1 MKVAHLF
8 WGLGFGGIET
18 MLVNIANEQCIAG
31 AEVYVMIINKCY
43 EQSLIAALNPKVH
56 LILINRKMKSYSPCF
71 IYRINKELDH
81 IKPDVIHLHRSELK
95 RYVWNKRL
103 SREAF
108 ITLHALP
115 TGSVRRCGLLRQ
127 LLHKIM
133 RQPQVYSNVID
144 MDNIKHVYAISNLV
158 KQELQEKYGI
168 ESKVICNGIL
178 TKRFKQRTA
187 QKMCKPL
194 RIVMVSRLEHDK
206 KGQDLLIQVASELR
220 GQVMV
225 DFIGVGSSM
234 ELLQKMSR
242 ELQMENYIHFLGKK
256 TQDYVAEHL
265 ADYDLFVQPSR
276 WEGFGLTVAEAMA
289 ANVPVLV
296 SEGQGPAEVTCG
308 NLYGWLFKNGDATD
322 LANQLSY
329 IASHYEEAMIK
340 AEKAMSYVQNT
351 YDVSVTAQ
359 KYLQQYEII
368 KMNNNVKHQLGGV
381 NSIYIEGRVL
391 VLSSALNTLNP
402 YEASIRFGS
411 YAA

>member
-1 MKVAHLF
+1 MEDNKKLKVIHIF
-8 WGLGFGGIET
+8 WGLAFGGIET
-18 MLVNIANEQCIAG
+18 MLVNIANEQCVAG
-31 AEVYVMIINKCY
+31 AEVYVMIINNCY
-43 EQSLIAALNPKVH
+43 EQPLISALNPKIH
-56 LILINRKMKSYSPCF
+56 LILINRKLKSTSPWF
-71 IYRINKELDH
+71 VFKINKEISF
-81 IKPDVIHLHRSELK
+81 IKPDVIHLHRSEINRLI
-95 RYVWNKRL
+95 WNKRL

-206 KGQDLLIQVASELR
+206 KGQDLLIQAASELR

-242 ELQMENYIHFLGKK
+242 ELQMENYIHFLGKQ

-276 WEGFGLTVAEAMA
+276 WEGFGLTIAEAMA

-308 NLYGWLFKNGDATD
+308 NMYGWLFKNGDASD
-322 LANQLSY
+322 LATQISY
-329 IASHYEEAMIK
+329 ITTHYDEAVKK
-340 AEKAMSYVQNT
+340 ARSAQVFVRET
-351 YDVSVTAQ
+351 FDVSVTAR
-359 KYLQQYEII
+359 KYLTEYKNVIDKQ
-368 KMNNNVKHQLGGV
+368 NNE
-381 NSIYIEGRVL
+381 S
-391 VLSSALNTLNP
+391 
-402 YEASIRFGS
+402 
-411 YAA
+411 